1 MTAQDALGTEKPRM
15 TRMTPQEW
23 DHINTVFKYVVNDE
37 HGSLPIE
44 LVSCAVGTSHDVL
57 IFQEKRISKDPYDD
71 QSYTKIELLNQYVT
85 SAQGA
90 CQRSNHRPVGWPTCW
105 GWHAQSGCVP
115 EAGDGML
122 AQPFEANQGQQH
134 HNEFVLFDRKSVYPE
149 WIVELE
155 WN

>member
-44 LVSCAVGTSHDVL
+44 LLSCAVGTSHDVL

-90 CQRSNHRPVGWPTCW
+90 CQRSNH
-105 GWHAQSGCVP
+105 
-115 EAGDGML
+115 
-122 AQPFEANQGQQH
+122 
-134 HNEFVLFDRKSVYPE
+134 KSTTGT
-149 WIVELE
+149 
-155 WN
+155 